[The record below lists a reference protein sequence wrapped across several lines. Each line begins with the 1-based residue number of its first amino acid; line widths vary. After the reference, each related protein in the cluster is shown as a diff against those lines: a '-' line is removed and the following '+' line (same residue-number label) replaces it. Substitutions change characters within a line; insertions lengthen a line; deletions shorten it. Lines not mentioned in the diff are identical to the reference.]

1 MAFPGCVIFLPPTA
15 AAARFLLAA
24 YERWC
29 ADSPAAARRR
39 DGSCGWGSEPGHRPL
54 LTPQLS
60 HGPALTENGFS
71 REDMAVKLLEKTA
84 KWYLGAPVSVGE
96 QQHNS
101 EGSAGW
107 LQWRLSWGGGGGWG

>member
-29 ADSPAAARRR
+29 AASSAAARRR
-39 DGSCGWGSEPGHRPL
+39 DGGCWWGSELGHPPF

-71 REDMAVKLLEKTA
+71 REDMAAKRFEKTG
-84 KWYLGAPVSVGE
+84 K
-96 QQHNS
+96 
-101 EGSAGW
+101 
-107 LQWRLSWGGGGGWG
+107 